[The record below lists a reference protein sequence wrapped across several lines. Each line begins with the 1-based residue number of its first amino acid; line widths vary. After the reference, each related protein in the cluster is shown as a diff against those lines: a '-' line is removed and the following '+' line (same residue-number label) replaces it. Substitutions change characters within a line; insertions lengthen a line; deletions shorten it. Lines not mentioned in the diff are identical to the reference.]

1 MTPQAPYRWANHS
14 TPLQCETTFKRN
26 AYALTGLAFR
36 QYSDAMQQELDSL
49 EDKLGQVVQ
58 MLSRLRAENVELRQQ
73 VAAKTDEIARLAEK
87 LTTARA
93 RVENLLKQIP
103 ETEP

>member
-1 MTPQAPYRWANHS
+1 
-14 TPLQCETTFKRN
+14 
-26 AYALTGLAFR
+26 
-36 QYSDAMQQELDSL
+36 MQQELDSL
-49 EDKLGQVVQ
+49 EGKIGQVAQ
-58 MLSRLRAENVELRQQ
+58 MLSRLRAENIELRQQ

-87 LTTARA
+87 LTAARA

>member
-1 MTPQAPYRWANHS
+1 
-14 TPLQCETTFKRN
+14 
-26 AYALTGLAFR
+26 LTGLAFR
-36 QYSDAMQQELDSL
+36 QYSGAMQEDLDSL
-49 EDKLGQVVQ
+49 EGKIAQVVQ
-58 MLSRLRAENVELRQQ
+58 MLSRLRAENIELRQQ

-87 LTTARA
+87 LTAARV

>member
-1 MTPQAPYRWANHS
+1 M
-14 TPLQCETTFKRN
+14 
-26 AYALTGLAFR
+26 TGLAFR
-36 QYSDAMQQELDSL
+36 QYSGAMQEDLDSL
-49 EDKLGQVVQ
+49 EGQIALVVQ
-58 MLSRLRAENVELRQQ
+58 MLSRLRAENIELRQQ

-87 LTTARA
+87 LTAARV

>member
-1 MTPQAPYRWANHS
+1 M
-14 TPLQCETTFKRN
+14 
-26 AYALTGLAFR
+26 TGLAFR
-36 QYSDAMQQELDSL
+36 QYSGAMQEDLDSL
-49 EDKLGQVVQ
+49 EGKIAQVVQ
-58 MLSRLRAENVELRQQ
+58 MLSRLRAENIELRQQ

-87 LTTARA
+87 LTAARV

>member
-1 MTPQAPYRWANHS
+1 
-14 TPLQCETTFKRN
+14 
-26 AYALTGLAFR
+26 
-36 QYSDAMQQELDSL
+36 MQEELDTL
-49 EDKLGQVVQ
+49 EEKLDQVVQ
-58 MLSRLRAENVELRQQ
+58 MLTRLRAENVELRQQ

-87 LTTARA
+87 LTAARA

>member
-1 MTPQAPYRWANHS
+1 MH
-14 TPLQCETTFKRN
+14 
-26 AYALTGLAFR
+26 
-36 QYSDAMQQELDSL
+36 QELDSL
-49 EDKLGQVVQ
+49 EKKLDQVVQ
-58 MLSRLRAENVELRQQ
+58 LLSRLRAENVDLRQQ

-87 LTTARA
+87 LATARA

>member
-1 MTPQAPYRWANHS
+1 
-14 TPLQCETTFKRN
+14 
-26 AYALTGLAFR
+26 
-36 QYSDAMQQELDSL
+36 MQQELDSL

>member
-1 MTPQAPYRWANHS
+1 MTR
-14 TPLQCETTFKRN
+14 
-26 AYALTGLAFR
+26 LAFR
-36 QYSDAMQQELDSL
+36 QYSYAMQQELDTL
-49 EDKLGQVVQ
+49 EEKLGQVVQ
-58 MLSRLRAENVELRQQ
+58 MLARLRAENVELRQQ

-87 LTTARA
+87 LTAARV

>member
-1 MTPQAPYRWANHS
+1 
-14 TPLQCETTFKRN
+14 
-26 AYALTGLAFR
+26 
-36 QYSDAMQQELDSL
+36 MQQELDTL
-49 EDKLGQVVQ
+49 EEKLGQVVQ
-58 MLSRLRAENVELRQQ
+58 ILARLRAENVELRQQ

-87 LTTARA
+87 LTAARV

>member
-1 MTPQAPYRWANHS
+1 
-14 TPLQCETTFKRN
+14 
-26 AYALTGLAFR
+26 LTRLAFR
-36 QYSDAMQQELDSL
+36 QYSDGMQAELDSL

-58 MLSRLRAENVELRQQ
+58 VLSRLRAENVELRQQ

-87 LTTARA
+87 LTAARV

>member
-1 MTPQAPYRWANHS
+1 
-14 TPLQCETTFKRN
+14 
-26 AYALTGLAFR
+26 LTGLAFR

-49 EDKLGQVVQ
+49 EGKIGQVVQ
-58 MLSRLRAENVELRQQ
+58 MLSRLRAENIELRQQ

-87 LTTARA
+87 LTAARA